1 MNASAL
7 ARKLKMTT
15 TELLEK
21 LPQMGFDIGARA
33 IKIDD
38 RLVDK
43 IIKAFEDEKRKKQ
56 QLESQSRIKEIK
68 LDKEKPLVEKKVK
81 LPEPIIV
88 RELADRL
95 GVPLVKVMAEL
106 MKNGV
111 IVSLNEKIDYET
123 AAIISEDLGYQVEKQ
138 SAEEKESESEASESQ
153 QLKELLSQDK
163 DNLQPKPPV
172 VVVMGHV
179 DHGKTKLLD
188 AIRKTNVMDQESGGI
203 TQHIGAYQVTLPPVG
218 AASSRGEGAEGSSRK
233 NNEILRSA
241 QNNRASK
248 GRTITFID
256 TPGHE
261 AFKSMRSRGSRVAD
275 LAIVVVA
282 ADEGLK
288 PQTIEVFELVQREK
302 LPFIVA
308 INKIDKEG
316 ADIERV
322 KKELAE
328 INVVPEEWGG
338 KTICVPI
345 SAKQGKGITELLD
358 MVLLLADLSNFQASP
373 DRPAIG
379 TIIESH
385 IDKGEGPVATVLISA
400 GTLKTGD
407 FVETGKVFG
416 KIRVMKDFQ
425 GKNVNE
431 APPSMP
437 VKILGL
443 KCVPAV
449 GDVLKVISDKRLLK
463 QKMRECRLIKVK
475 PLPTSKKTEE
485 EKEQEV
491 GYPIILKTDVLGS
504 QGAIIESLAKI
515 SKPGITIKIIKKGLG
530 AINEVDI
537 EEAFAAKAVIIGFH
551 VKVLPTVE
559 KLAKEKNVEI
569 KLYEVIYK
577 LLEDL
582 EEKLIKLTKPE
593 IIREELGKIKILKIF
608 RKTKNEQ
615 IVGGKVMVGK
625 VINNTKVK
633 IIRND
638 EIIGFNP
645 LVINSDFSK
654 IILVLKSDFIG
665 YFFNTS
671 ICR

>member
-1 MNASAL
+1 MNATAL
-7 ARKLKMTT
+7 ARKLKITT
-15 TELLEK
+15 AELFET
-21 LPQMGFDIGARA
+21 LPRLGFDIGARA

-38 RLVDK
+38 QLVDK
-43 IIKAFEDEKRKKQ
+43 IIKAFEEDKRKKQ
-56 QLESQSRIKEIK
+56 QAESQSRIKEIK
-68 LDKEKPLVEKKVK
+68 LEREKPVIEKRIK
-81 LPEPIIV
+81 LPETIIV
-88 RELADRL
+88 RQLAETL
-95 GVPLVKVMAEL
+95 NVPLARVMAEL

-111 IVSLNEKIDYET
+111 IVSLNEKIDFET

-138 SAEEKESESEASESQ
+138 SQEETENISEAGESQ
-153 QLKELLSQDK
+153 HLKELLSQDK
-163 DNLQPKPPV
+163 ENLQPKPPV

-188 AIRKTNVMDQESGGI
+188 AIRKTNVIDQESGGI
-203 TQHIGAYQVTLPPVG
+203 TQHIGAYQVKEKERP
-218 AASSRGEGAEGSSRK
+218 
-233 NNEILRSA
+233 
-241 QNNRASK
+241 
-248 GRTITFID
+248 ITFID

-261 AFKSMRSRGSRVAD
+261 AFKSMRSRGSRLAD

-288 PQTIEVFELVQREK
+288 PQTIEVFELIQREN

-345 SAKQGKGITELLD
+345 SAKQGKGIKELLD
-358 MVLLLADLSNFQASP
+358 MILLLADLSNFQANPS
-373 DRPAIG
+373 RPAIG

-407 FVETGKVFG
+407 FVEIGKVFG

-425 GKNVNE
+425 GKNVSE

-443 KCVPAV
+443 KSVPEV
-449 GDVLKVISDKRLLK
+449 GDVLKVILDRHVLK
-463 QKMRECRLIKVK
+463 QKMRECRLSKVK
-475 PLPTSKKTEE
+475 PIRMIKKEEE
-485 EKEQEV
+485 EKEKILTF
-491 GYPIILKTDVLGS
+491 PIILKTDVLGS
-504 QGAIIESLAKI
+504 QEAIIESLVKI

-530 AINEVDI
+530 VINEVDI
-537 EEAFAAKAVIIGFH
+537 EEALAAKAVIIGFH

-577 LLEDL
+577 LLEEL
-582 EEKLIKLTKPE
+582 EGRLGELIKPE
-593 IIREELGKIKILKIF
+593 IIREELGKIKIIKIF
-608 RKTKNEQ
+608 KKTKNEQ
-615 IVGGKVMVGK
+615 IVGGKVLVGK
-625 VINNTKVK
+625 VINNTKAK

-638 EIIGFNP
+638 EIVGFNN
-645 LVINSDFSK
+645 LIQLQSGRQDVSEVIIGQECGLRLTGKN
-654 IILVLKSDFIG
+654 IIEVGDLIEIYQEK
-665 YFFNTS
+665 NQ
-671 ICR
+671 

>member
-1 MNASAL
+1 MNATAL
-7 ARKLKMTT
+7 ARKLKITT
-15 TELLEK
+15 AELFET
-21 LPQMGFDIGARA
+21 LPRLGFDIGARA

-68 LDKEKPLVEKKVK
+68 LDKEKPLVEEKVK

-88 RELADRL
+88 RELAERL

-203 TQHIGAYQVTLPPVG
+203 TQHIGAYQVKEKDRP
-218 AASSRGEGAEGSSRK
+218 
-233 NNEILRSA
+233 
-241 QNNRASK
+241 
-248 GRTITFID
+248 ITFID

-322 KKELAE
+322 KKELTE

-345 SAKQGKGITELLD
+345 SAKLGQGITELLD

-407 FVETGKVFG
+407 FVEIGKVFG

-425 GKNVNE
+425 GRNVNE

-443 KCVPAV
+443 KCVAAV

-463 QKMRECRLIKVK
+463 QKMRECRLIRVK
-475 PLPTSKKTEE
+475 PSLTSKKTEE
-485 EKEQEV
+485 EKEQTL
-491 GYPIILKTDVLGS
+491 GYPIILKADVLGS

-515 SKPGITIKIIKKGLG
+515 NKPGVTIKIIKKGLG

-537 EEAFAAKAVIIGFH
+537 EEAFAAKAAIIGFH
-551 VKVLPTVE
+551 VKILPTVE

-582 EEKLIKLTKPE
+582 EQKLIELTKPE

-638 EIIGFNP
+638 EIIGFND
-645 LVINSDFSK
+645 LVQLQSGRQDVNEVIIGQECGLK
-654 IILVLKSDFIG
+654 IIGKNIIEEGDILEIYQEK
-665 YFFNTS
+665 N
-671 ICR
+671 